1 MILSLRA
8 GSKAYINGA
17 VIKVDRRVNLQ
28 LLNDV
33 TFLLDAHV
41 MQPEAA
47 TTPLRQIYFAVQS
60 ALMDPAESD
69 RAATLATGMLLRL
82 APLVETREIAAALPE
97 IAQALEAGRH
107 FDVLK
112 RLRALFPAEDAI
124 LTRNPARQTAG
135 KEVQTAGAA

>member
-17 VIKVDRRVNLQ
+17 VIKVDRRVNMQ

-60 ALMDPAESD
+60 ALMDPAEAD
-69 RAATLATGMLLRL
+69 RAVAMAGGMLLRL

-97 IAQALEAGRH
+97 IAQSLEGRRC
-107 FDVLK
+107 FEALK
-112 RLRALFPAEDAI
+112 RLRALFPIEDAI
-124 LTRNPARQTAG
+124 LARAPAPAPS
-135 KEVQTAGAA
+135 AGAAR

>member
-17 VIKVDRRVNLQ
+17 VVKVDRRVNMQ

-33 TFLLDAHV
+33 TFLLESHV

-60 ALMDPAESD
+60 ALMDPAEAD
-69 RAATLATGMLLRL
+69 RAVAMASAMLLRL

-97 IAQALEAGRH
+97 IAQSLEARRC
-107 FDVLK
+107 FEALK
-112 RLRALFPAEDAI
+112 RLRALFPIEDAI
-124 LTRNPARQTAG
+124 LARAPAQA
-135 KEVQTAGAA
+135 KTAGAAR

>member
-17 VIKVDRRVNLQ
+17 VVKVDRRVNLQ

-60 ALMDPAESD
+60 ALMDPAEAG
-69 RAATLATGMLLRL
+69 RATALAGGMLLRL
-82 APLVETREIAAALPE
+82 APLVETREISAALPE
-97 IAQALEAGRH
+97 IAEALEGGRH
-107 FDVLK
+107 FETLK
-112 RLRALFPAEDAI
+112 RLRALFPIEDAI
-124 LTRNPARQTAG
+124 LARAPAAPTAQA
-135 KEVQTAGAA
+135 KGAAR

>member
-17 VIKVDRRVNLQ
+17 VVKVDRRVNMQ

-33 TFLLDAHV
+33 TFLLESHV

-60 ALMDPAESD
+60 ALMDPAEAD
-69 RAATLATGMLLRL
+69 RAVAMAGAMLLRL

-97 IAQALEAGRH
+97 IATSLEARRC
-107 FDVLK
+107 FEALK
-112 RLRALFPAEDAI
+112 RLRALFAIEDAI
-124 LTRNPARQTAG
+124 LARAPAPA
-135 KEVQTAGAA
+135 KTAGAA